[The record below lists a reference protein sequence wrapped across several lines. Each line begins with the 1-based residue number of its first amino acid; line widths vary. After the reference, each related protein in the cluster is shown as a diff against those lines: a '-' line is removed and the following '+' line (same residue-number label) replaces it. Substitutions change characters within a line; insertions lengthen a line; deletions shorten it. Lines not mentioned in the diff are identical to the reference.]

1 MTTKYKADKVHIDE
15 RSVIRRCNR
24 FLDKDGHRLCKNRKT
39 RSGNKRRLT
48 QRQID
53 LGTFYILDVGKKNRV
68 IEKNV
73 NLEEF
78 ARRNGIIAPY
88 EVLTQE

>member
-39 RSGNKRRLT
+39 RGKSKRQLT

-68 IEKNV
+68 VEKHV

-78 ARRNGIIAPY
+78 ARRNGIVAPY
-88 EVLTQE
+88 EVITQE

>member
-1 MTTKYKADKVHIDE
+1 MTTTKYKADKVRIDE

-39 RSGNKRRLT
+39 RSRSKRQLT
-48 QRQID
+48 QRQVD
-53 LGTFYILDVGKKNRV
+53 LGTFYILDVSKNRV
-68 IEKNV
+68 VEKRV

-78 ARRNGIIAPY
+78 ARRNGIVAPY
-88 EVLTQE
+88 EVITQE